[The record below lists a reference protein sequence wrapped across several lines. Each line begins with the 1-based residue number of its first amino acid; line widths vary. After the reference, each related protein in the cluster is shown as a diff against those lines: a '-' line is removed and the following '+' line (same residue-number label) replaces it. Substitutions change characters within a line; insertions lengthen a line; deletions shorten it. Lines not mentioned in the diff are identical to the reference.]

1 VLWETV
7 DALAARAP
15 GLADL
20 RFHGLQLVAAC
31 QRPRPLPLQLRLEQQ
46 LAAIRGL
53 CTPGLLT
60 RAREVVDGDILLL
73 KGPEA
78 AARWQPATAR
88 PFVDLDLLVE
98 DSAAA
103 QAALLAAGFHEVGDP
118 RLYRDIHHLRPLQW
132 ADEPLTIELHHRPKW
147 PDRLPAPP
155 LDELRRGAVPSAAGV
170 PGIGAPAPAA
180 HALLLAGH
188 SWAHTPL
195 ASLRHLIDVAAVTEE
210 ADRAVVAR
218 LARRW
223 DCGRLWETTIA
234 AVDAVLLG
242 GPPTL
247 ATRTWGRYLP
257 EAREHSVL
265 ERHLQE
271 AAAPLWGM
279 PPGAA
284 AAAIGA
290 RARSLARAPRDET
303 WAAKLQRTARAVR
316 DARVARSVHDTT
328 VSHPPVHHG
337 EETP

>member
-1 VLWETV
+1 MLWESV

-15 GLADL
+15 GLGDL
-20 RFHGLQLVAAC
+20 RFHGLQLVAA
-31 QRPRPLPLQLRLEQQ
+31 RRAARPLPLPLRLEQQ
-46 LAAIRGL
+46 LAAVRRL

-60 RAREVVDGDILLL
+60 RARDAIEGDILLL

-78 AARWQPATAR
+78 AARWRPEACR
-88 PFVDLDLLVE
+88 PFVDLDLLVQ

-103 QAALLAAGFHEVGDP
+103 QAALIAAGFHEVGDP
-118 RLYRDIHHLRPLQW
+118 RLYDGIHHLRPLQW
-132 ADEPLTIELHHRPKW
+132 ADEPLTLELHHRPKW
-147 PDRLPAPP
+147 PARLPAPP
-155 LDELRRGAVPSAAGV
+155 LHELRRGAVPSATGV

-188 SWAHTPL
+188 SWAHAPL

-210 ADRAVVAR
+210 AGRAPVAR

-223 DCGRLWETTIA
+223 DCGRLWDTTIA

-247 ATRTWGRYLP
+247 ATRTWGRYLV
-257 EAREHSVL
+257 EAREHTVL

-271 AAAPLWGM
+271 AAAPLWGL

-290 RARSLARAPRDET
+290 RAHALARAPRDET
-303 WAAKLQRTARAVR
+303 WAAKLQRTRRALR
-316 DARVARSVHDTT
+316 DARVARSVHDTAVT
-328 VSHPPVHHG
+328 HPPVHHG